1 MDLTA
6 RTLGNGLGLW
16 IAVAL
21 LGGLTVPGRP
31 TTGAAVINFLV
42 IGLVLALVNSII
54 KPVAKIVTFPLYIV
68 SFGLFAF
75 VINGLMLVLASHV
88 TGWLAAVSPLPG
100 LHVATFGAAV
110 GGSIIVSVI
119 SALVTGVIGRD
130 E

>member
-1 MDLTA
+1 MDLLA

-16 IAVAL
+16 LATAL
-21 LGGLTVPGRP
+21 ITGLTIPGTP
-31 TTGAAVINFLV
+31 TTSATIINYLV
-42 IGLVLALVNSII
+42 LGLVLALVNSII
-54 KPVAKIVTFPLYIV
+54 KPIAKIVTFPLYIV
-68 SFGLFAF
+68 SFGLFALI
-75 VINGLMLVLASHV
+75 INGLMLQLASHV

-119 SALVTGVIGRD
+119 SAVVTGVIARG

>member
-21 LGGLTVPGRP
+21 LGGLTVPGTP

-42 IGLVLALVNSII
+42 IGLVLALVNSVI

-75 VINGLMLVLASHV
+75 VINGLMLLLASHV

-100 LHVATFGAAV
+100 LHVETFGAAV

-119 SALVTGVIGRD
+119 SALVTGIIGRD
-130 E
+130 R